1 MQTNVAFLS
10 RLMRDSAFAADLDTG
25 LIERQRDTLLPVP
38 RPAGADALALASAA
52 VLARQGLAQPGAAR
66 AGLGRSLGR
75 ARRLAPGRPV
85 PPRAAMGGQRRNA
98 PRRHRPPRQGLDPGC
113 RRWPATVPVARAGH
127 AGGAFALRVTLGGH
141 ESAGTVALH
150 ADRAY
155 VFTDAGSHALEL
167 YDPLAHSQDTQG
179 EHGGGLTAPMPG
191 KIISIA
197 VKAGDT
203 VEKGQPLLVMEA
215 MKMEHTISA
224 PADGKVAEVFYAI
237 GDQVTEGAELV
248 AIEVQAAWRAGHVAA
263 APRRLPARWRDS
275 ATINVKAGVTPERD
289 AAWR

>member
-1 MQTNVAFLS
+1 MP
-10 RLMRDSAFAADLDTG
+10 AAPL
-25 LIERQRDTLLPVP
+25 
-38 RPAGADALALASAA
+38 
-52 VLARQGLAQPGAAR
+52 
-66 AGLGRSLGR
+66 
-75 ARRLAPGRPV
+75 
-85 PPRAAMGGQRRNA
+85 
-98 PRRHRPPRQGLDPGC
+98 
-113 RRWPATVPVARAGH
+113 
-127 AGGAFALRVTLGGH
+127 FLRVTLGGH

-150 ADRAY
+150 ADRA
-155 VFTDAGSHALEL
+155 VFVSDAGSHALEL

-248 AIEVQAAWRAGHVAA
+248 AIEKSRRRGERAMWP
-263 APRRLPARWRDS
+263 PRRAALPARWRDS
-275 ATINVKAGVTPERD
+275 ATINVKAGVTGARRGMAVILWSAVVRHRRSGQHAMPKSLPFPSRRRHGGAPGPAKAAFPAGAPSYVIFGAYLPRWLLAGLIGIVAALVAHRLFVAGQGLERQ
-289 AAWR
+289 AAPATVRVLRHRHGRGRPVLTLATR